1 MTAVPTSSSDVA
13 IAVRHSRI
21 RWLGAPLL
29 VTGALVLVSALLAF
43 VAGGSGWNVMFGLF
57 GTGTALATFGANH
70 DTAMVHALRSREDP
84 GLPASLAQEL
94 GAELQRDRAE
104 TLALR
109 PSVGAGFVVPFLAIG
124 AQSWVGWQLLGL

>member
-1 MTAVPTSSSDVA
+1 MTAASTAADVS
-13 IAVRHSRI
+13 IAVRHARL

-29 VTGALVLVSALLAF
+29 ITGFLILVSAALTFA
-43 VAGGSGWNVMFGLF
+43 AGGSGWNVMFGLF

-84 GLPASLAQEL
+84 GLPAHLAKEVD
-94 GAELQRDRAE
+94 AELQRDRGE

-109 PSVGAGFVVPFLAIG
+109 PSVGAAFVVPFLAIG
-124 AQSWVGWQLLGL
+124 AQTWVAWRLLGL

>member
-1 MTAVPTSSSDVA
+1 MSAARTAPDVT
-13 IAVRHSRI
+13 IAVRHARL

-29 VTGALVLVSALLAF
+29 ITGFLVLLSAALSMA
-43 VAGGSGWNVMFGLF
+43 AGGSGWHVMIGMF

-84 GLPASLAQEL
+84 ALPAHLVKEIDGEL
-94 GAELQRDRAE
+94 KRDRGD

-109 PSVGAGFVVPFLAIG
+109 PSVWAGFLVPFLAIG
-124 AQSWVGWQLLGL
+124 AQCWVGWQLLGL